1 MWLEY
6 MINLLDRVT
15 LGEIEQWIL
24 VRGNTEQNPI
34 LLFLHGGPG
43 LPMMPFHQ
51 HFQSKIE
58 EKYLVVHWDQRG
70 TGKSYSEDI
79 PINSMNLAQILSDA
93 HELVCILKHK
103 FCKDKIYLAGHSWGS
118 IIGINLINLYPED
131 FYGFVS
137 IGQVV
142 NYPKSLNISRNF
154 ALEEAKAQGCQDSVS
169 ELSEIGESPFNDDT
183 KLSIILKNVRRFGGN
198 MHKEVDFLSI
208 ARRCKEYTALD
219 LINVPKGLN
228 FSDTYLWNEVISTNI
243 NDTLINIKVPIYFFC
258 GKYDYMTPTILI
270 EEYYK
275 KINTHFKKIV
285 IFENSA
291 HFPYIEEPNKFAD
304 EIIKIVEHNNP
315 KDRMPY

>member
-1 MWLEY
+1 
-6 MINLLDRVT
+6 MINLLDRVI
-15 LGEIEQWIL
+15 LGEIEQCIL
-24 VRGNTEQNPI
+24 VRGNNEQNPI

-70 TGKSYSEDI
+70 TGKSYSEDT
-79 PINSMNLAQILSDA
+79 PIDSMSLSQILTDA
-93 HELVCILKHK
+93 HELVCILKQR
-103 FCKDKIYLAGHSWGS
+103 FCKNKIYLAGHSWGS

-142 NYPKSLNISRNF
+142 NYSKSLNISRNF
-154 ALEEAKAQGCQDSVS
+154 ALKEAKIQCCQDAVN
-169 ELSEIGESPFNDDT
+169 ELSEVGEFPFNDDT

-198 MHKEVDFLSI
+198 MHNEVDFFSI
-208 ARRCKEYTALD
+208 ASKCKEYTEFDLD
-219 LINVPKGLN
+219 NVPKGLD
-228 FSDTYLWNEVISTNI
+228 FSDTYLWNELISTNI
-243 NDTLINIKVPIYFFC
+243 IDTLINLKVPIYFFC
-258 GKYDYMTPTILI
+258 GKYDYMTPTVLI

-275 KINTHFKKIV
+275 KINTNLKKIV

-291 HFPYIEEPNKFAD
+291 HFPYIEEPNKFAE
-304 EIIKIVEHNNP
+304 EIIKILDDIYKE
-315 KDRMPY
+315 